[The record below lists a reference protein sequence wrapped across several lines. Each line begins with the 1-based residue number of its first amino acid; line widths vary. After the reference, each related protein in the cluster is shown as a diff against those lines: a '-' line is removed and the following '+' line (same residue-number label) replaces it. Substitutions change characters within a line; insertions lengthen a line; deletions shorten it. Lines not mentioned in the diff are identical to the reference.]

1 MKKGLV
7 VYRSKYGAA
16 KRYAE
21 LLQQETGCDVLALP
35 DFRGPEAAGRDWVV
49 FAAGIYAG
57 GLGGVK
63 EFQARYRP
71 APGQTLAVLAVG
83 ASPFDE
89 QAVAQLRARSRKDS
103 LAGAALFYARGA
115 WDLSRMGL
123 KDRAMCKLLL
133 NSVKKRP
140 PETLEPWTAALL
152 EAGDSACDW
161 TDAAFLTPLLDFL
174 AP

>member
-1 MKKGLV
+1 MSNGLV

-16 KRYAE
+16 QRYAG
-21 LLQQETGCDVLALP
+21 LLRQETGCDVLALS

-71 APGQTLAVLAVG
+71 APGQKAALLAVG

-89 QAVAQLRARSRKDS
+89 QAVAQLRARSRKGS

-115 WDLSRMGL
+115 WDLDRMGL

-133 NSVKKRP
+133 SSVKKRP
-140 PETLEPWTAALL
+140 PDTLEPWMAALL
-152 EAGDSACDW
+152 EAGEQTRDW
-161 TDAAFLTPLLDFL
+161 TNSAFLAPLLDFL